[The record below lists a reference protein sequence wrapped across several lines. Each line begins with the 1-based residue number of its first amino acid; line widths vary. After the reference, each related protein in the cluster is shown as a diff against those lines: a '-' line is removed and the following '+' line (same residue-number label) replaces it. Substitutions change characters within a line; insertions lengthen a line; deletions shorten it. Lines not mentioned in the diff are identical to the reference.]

1 LKKTPEEQ
9 RLFDKGQQIMD
20 DTKLLSDYGYL
31 STTSRA
37 QSPETIGL
45 VFKLDDKDTYE
56 QLDITP
62 LSTPPDLPDVMKSET
77 QSNPSQTAADID
89 K

>member
-1 LKKTPEEQ
+1 
-9 RLFDKGQQIMD
+9 MD

-31 STTSRA
+31 STTARA

-45 VFKLDDKDTYE
+45 VFKIDDKDNYE
-56 QLDITP
+56 QLEITA

-77 QSNPSQTAADID
+77 QSNPSQIAAESD